1 MDTEHSV
8 QHAAAISSSAAEGST
23 RHARAQTRSE
33 WRGFKQGQWQH
44 ITEVRDFIQKNHV
57 PYLGNAEFLEGTTDK
72 TEKLWQKCIELLKE
86 EAEKG
91 GVLGVDCLKPSTIT
105 SHSPGYIERELET
118 IVGLQ
123 TEKPLV
129 RAIKPKGGIKLV
141 EKACEQYG
149 CELNPVI
156 KEIFTK
162 HRKTHNDAV
171 FDAYT
176 DEIKKLR
183 SAGVITGLPDNYG
196 RGRIIGDYRRVALY
210 GIDMLI
216 KHKKEDLAGMDA
228 NEPFLREEVANQITA
243 LHELKE
249 MAKSYGF
256 DIGKPASN
264 AFECVQWTWF
274 GYLAAI
280 KEQDGAAMSFGRPDS
295 FFDIYI
301 ERDIKAGILDEKSAQ
316 ELIDQIVI
324 KMRLVRQLRPKEYS
338 EIFAGDPNW
347 VTVVLGGTTSE
358 PLVSKTSYRFL
369 QTLRNL
375 GPAPEPNL
383 TVLWS
388 SALPKEFKEFA
399 AQISIETSS
408 LQYENDDLMNTYFSD
423 DYSIACCVSA
433 MRTGKEMQFFGARCN
448 GAKVL
453 LLAINGGKDEITGE
467 QIAPELSLPQGEYLD
482 YDEVKNNF
490 LILANWVA
498 KNYVE
503 AMNTIHAM
511 HDKYNYEAV
520 QMALHD
526 TKVKRYMAFG
536 LAGLSV
542 LADSFS
548 AIKYAKVKPL
558 RDERGIATDFSI
570 EGTFPCYGNDD
581 ARADHIAVEGVVGF
595 NRFLK
600 KYPTYRHAEH
610 TLSILTITSNVMY
623 GKKTGATPDGRKAGE
638 PFAPGANPMHGR
650 DCCGAV
656 ASLNSVAKLPFSSCL
671 DGISNTFSVV
681 PEGLGKSEA
690 ERAQNLVGLMDGYF
704 AKGAQHINVNVLN
717 REMLRDAME
726 HPEKYPLLTIR
737 VSGYAVNFNRL
748 SKEQQLE
755 VINRSFHEKI

>member
-1 MDTEHSV
+1 MQNKRSV
-8 QHAAAISSSAAEGST
+8 QHAAGGKGASAVTAQEQRNEWHGF
-23 RHARAQTRSE
+23 HA
-33 WRGFKQGQWQH
+33 GQWQRT
-44 ITEVRDFIQKNHV
+44 IDARDFIQKNHV
-57 PYLGNAEFLEGTTDK
+57 PYLGNAEFLQGASGR
-72 TEKLWQKCIELLKE
+72 TEKLWERCLELLKE

-91 GVLGVDCLKPSTIT
+91 GVLGIDCSKPSTVN
-105 SHSPGYIERELET
+105 SHGPGYIAKGLEV
-118 IVGLQ
+118 IMGLQ

-141 EKACEQYG
+141 EKACLEYG
-149 CELNPVI
+149 CKLDEGVR
-156 KEIFTK
+156 EIFTK

-176 DEIKKLR
+176 PEIVRLR

-210 GIDMLI
+210 GVDRLI
-216 KHKKEDLAGMDA
+216 EEKQNDLGKMDA
-228 NEPFLREEVANQITA
+228 NEPFLREEVAEQISA
-243 LHELKE
+243 LRELKE
-249 MAKSYGF
+249 MAKGYGF
-256 DIGKPASN
+256 GISVPAKD
-264 AFECVQWTWF
+264 ACECVQWTWF
-274 GYLAAI
+274 AYLAAV

-301 ERDIKAGILDEKSAQ
+301 ERDLKAGKITEKDAQ

-347 VTVVLGGTTSE
+347 VTVCLGGASSE

-375 GPAPEPNL
+375 GAAPEPNL

-388 SALPKEFKEFA
+388 SALPAEFKKFA
-399 AQISIETSS
+399 VQISIETSS
-408 LQYENDDLMNTYFSD
+408 IQYENDDLMRAYFSD

-433 MRTGKEMQFFGARCN
+433 MRTGKEMQYFGARCN
-448 GAKVL
+448 GAKLL
-453 LLAINGGKDEITGE
+453 LLAINGGRDEITGE
-467 QIAPELSLPQGEYLD
+467 QIAPKVPVPQGEYLD

-490 LILANWVA
+490 LILADWVA

-503 AMNTIHAM
+503 AMNIIHAM
-511 HDKYNYEAV
+511 HDKYNYEAM

-526 TKVKRYMAFG
+526 TNVKRYMAFG

-548 AIKYAKVKPL
+548 AIKYANVRPV
-558 RDERGIATDFSI
+558 RDGRGIAAGFDV
-570 EGTFPCYGNDD
+570 EGEFPCYGNDD
-581 ARADHIAVEGVVGF
+581 TRADHIAVEGVVGF
-595 NRFLK
+595 NQFLR
-600 KYPTYRHAEH
+600 KYPTRRNAEH

-656 ASLNSVAKLPFSSCL
+656 ASLNSIAKIPYSSCL

-681 PEGLGKSEA
+681 PEGLGKSA
-690 ERAQNLVGLMDGYF
+690 HERVENLAGLLEGYF

-726 HPEKYPLLTIR
+726 HPGKYPLLTIR

-748 SKEQQLE
+748 SREQQME
-755 VINRSFHEKI
+755 VINRSFHERI

>member
-1 MDTEHSV
+1 MQNRHDV
-8 QHAAAISSSAAEGST
+8 QQAIASAEEV
-23 RHARAQTRSE
+23 SE
-33 WRGFKQGQWQH
+33 WRGFNAGQWRRT
-44 ITEVRDFIQKNHV
+44 IDVRDFIQKNHV
-57 PYLGNAEFLEGTTDK
+57 PYLGSVEFLQCKSERTK
-72 TEKLWQKCIELLKE
+72 ELWGRCLGLLKE

-91 GVLGVDCLKPSTIT
+91 GVLGIDCSKPSTVN
-105 SHSPGYIERELET
+105 SHAPGYIEKGLEV

-129 RAIKPKGGIKLV
+129 RAIKPKGGIRLV
-141 EKACEQYG
+141 EKACGEYG
-149 CELNPVI
+149 VELNPEV

-176 DEIKKLR
+176 EGIKKLR

-210 GIDMLI
+210 GVDRLI
-216 KHKKEDLAGMDA
+216 GEKEKDLAKMDA
-228 NEPFLREEVANQITA
+228 NGPFLREEVANQIAA

-256 DIGKPASN
+256 DIGKPAKD
-264 AFECVQWTWF
+264 ARECVQWAWLA
-274 GYLAAI
+274 YLAAV

-301 ERDIKAGILDEKSAQ
+301 RRDMDAGKLSEAGAQ
-316 ELIDQIVI
+316 ELVDQIVI
-324 KMRLVRQLRPKEYS
+324 KMRLVRHLRPKEYG

-347 VTVVLGGTTSE
+347 VTVCLGGASSE
-358 PLVSKTSYRFL
+358 PLVSRTSYRFL

-375 GPAPEPNL
+375 GAAPEPNL

-388 SALPKEFKEFA
+388 SALPAEFKKFA
-399 AQISIETSS
+399 AKVSTETSS
-408 LQYENDDLMNTYFSD
+408 IQYENDDLMRAYFSD
-423 DYSIACCVSA
+423 DYSVACCVSA

-448 GAKVL
+448 GAKLL

-467 QIAPELSLPQGEYLD
+467 QIAPQVPLPQGEYLD

-490 LILANWVA
+490 LVLADWVA

-503 AMNTIHAM
+503 AMNIIHAM
-511 HDKYNYEAV
+511 HDKYNYEAL

-542 LADSFS
+542 LADGFS
-548 AIKYAKVKPL
+548 AIKYAKVKPV
-558 RDERGIATDFSI
+558 RDARGIATGFVV
-570 EGTFPCYGNDD
+570 EGKFPCYGNDD

-595 NRFLK
+595 NQFLK

-623 GKKTGATPDGRKAGE
+623 GKKTGATPDGRRAGE

-656 ASLNSVAKLPFSSCL
+656 ASLNSVAKLPYSSCL

-681 PEGLGKSEA
+681 PEGLGKGA
-690 ERAQNLVGLMDGYF
+690 DERVENLAGLLEGYF

-717 REMLRDAME
+717 REMLKDAMA

-737 VSGYAVNFNRL
+737 VSGYAVNFSRL
-748 SKEQQLE
+748 SREQQLE